1 MENTEIKEISIKE
14 LILKYPNYYDL
25 GKELVKLYD
34 EYRDRLKLV

>member
-1 MENTEIKEISIKE
+1 MENIEVIEVSIKE

-34 EYRDRLKLV
+34 EYRDSLKLI